1 MCPSFSS
8 IRSSVF
14 DCLLR
19 VSLPCLEAETPI
31 SDNPHPRRT
40 SAPLRET
47 SPIRAE
53 RSPSP
58 STHPESEVLHV
69 KNLVRPFTLNQLKE
83 LLGKHG
89 SLAEDGFWI
98 DKIKSHCYVVVRSVR
113 KKSLTCADIF
123 IFTYFFSHFFTII
136 DPSKGFSTF
145 EWNQL
150 AKIRRKVEK
159 KPES

>member
-1 MCPSFSS
+1 M
-8 IRSSVF
+8 
-14 DCLLR
+14 
-19 VSLPCLEAETPI
+19 
-31 SDNPHPRRT
+31 
-40 SAPLRET
+40 
-47 SPIRAE
+47 
-53 RSPSP
+53 
-58 STHPESEVLHV
+58 